1 MSRRPSSWEHEE
13 RRNARIRELREQREG
28 PVRRRRRI
36 QPLLLL
42 AWIAGTIALLGVL
55 IVLGFNVFFA
65 PRVMAWVEENPGAIE
80 HGIVQDFVKWYAPE
94 ELADEPASTEHRR
107 VTIQVE
113 SGATDTSIGQMLF
126 DQGLI
131 KSRVA
136 FQYAIIQAGREGTLP
151 VGVFDLS
158 PTLKPSEIV
167 AALQGQEFAPTTTVT
182 IREGLRLEEVV
193 AAFAQ
198 SEMTM
203 NMEEFAAILEAPPAE
218 ILNEFDFLADLP
230 AGRSLEGY
238 IPPDTYEFE
247 ISGDRGSP
255 TFIVREGG
263 KPALG
268 LGVSMADG
276 ANILTL
282 GENLKQA
289 MKSVTAELPIGIEV
303 TQIADQPH
311 IVDESVSEFVKS
323 FGEAL
328 AIVLVV
334 GFLSL
339 GWRTGIVVAL
349 SVPLVLAIVLL
360 VMYGAGLDLH
370 RITLGALIIALGLL
384 VDDAIIAIEMMVVK
398 MEQGWDRVRA
408 ATYAWTSTAFPML
421 TGTLVTAAGF
431 LPVGFANSSTGEY
444 AGGIFW
450 VVGLALIASW
460 IVAVVFTPY
469 LGLKLLPDFVKHRA
483 HDNPDALYDT
493 RVYRALRR
501 AAAEST
507 SSAASVLSKR

>member
-55 IVLGFNVFFA
+55 IFLGFNVFFA

-255 TFIVREGG
+255 TFIVRDLLTQFEQSFTQEIRDGIAA
-263 KPALG
+263 KG
-268 LGVSMADG
+268 LT
-276 ANILTL
+276 I
-282 GENLKQA
+282 
-289 MKSVTAELPIGIEV
+289 
-303 TQIADQPH
+303 
-311 IVDESVSEFVKS
+311 DE
-323 FGEAL
+323 
-328 AIVLVV
+328 AI
-334 GFLSL
+334 
-339 GWRTGIVVAL
+339 
-349 SVPLVLAIVLL
+349 
-360 VMYGAGLDLH
+360 
-370 RITLGALIIALGLL
+370 IIASIVEREAVVEEERPLIASVYINRFLNPDNTQTVGLL
-384 VDDAIIAIEMMVVK
+384 NADPTL
-398 MEQGWDRVRA
+398 QYG
-408 ATYAWTSTAFPML
+408 L
-421 TGTLVTAAGF
+421 T
-431 LPVGFANSSTGEY
+431 TGEY
-444 AGGIFW
+444 RPVGHPLLGDATGGLPVDEWGSVDWWPQLQVGGGEVALDEALLGFQTYTQPGLPPMPIAAPRISSLAAVASAPTDQGLLFFVAGCPGGTRDGSHYFSST
-450 VVGLALIASW
+450 LDQHNANIAQ
-460 IVAVVFTPY
+460 A
-469 LGLKLLPDFVKHRA
+469 
-483 HDNPDALYDT
+483 N
-493 RVYRALRR
+493 
-501 AAAEST
+501 AEC
-507 SSAASVLSKR
+507 AGQ